1 MRKLILVLI
10 LIASS
15 ALAACNTSAPQMQT
29 VQETNSKPEQVKSVQ
44 LTDAQVKAALARAH
58 IATPANKLVNEASR
72 YCLEIGEK
80 PGAKLYADCVNA
92 KVIQLED
99 PTVKVVQVKP
109 TQALA
114 QPTAQVPVQA
124 PVQDANAALAKQFV
138 DEASRYCRET
148 GQKPGT
154 QLFDDCVN
162 ANATQR
168 TTLYLMTQIAANPAP
183 AYAPAPTLS
192 AAAALPKH
200 CCWQFCG
207 WTYWRFSLRLAFL
220 AASACSDHMQHI
232 RQHNDLSMKEAGAFK
247 GSVAARRLVC

>member
-1 MRKLILVLI
+1 MRKLILALI

-99 PTVKVVQVKP
+99 PAVKVVQVKP

-183 AYAPAPTLS
+183 AYAPAPTYQPPPRYPNT
-192 AAAALPKH
+192 AAGNFAAGLT
-200 CCWQFCG
+200 G
-207 WTYWRFSLRLAFL
+207 
-220 AASACSDHMQHI
+220 
-232 RQHNDLSMKEAGAFK
+232 
-247 GSVAARRLVC
+247 GSVYDSPSSPPPRAPIICNTFGNTTTCQ

>member
-1 MRKLILVLI
+1 MRKLILALI

-29 VQETNSKPEQVKSVQ
+29 MQETNSKPEQVKSVK

-72 YCLEIGEK
+72 YCFEIGEK
-80 PGAKLYADCVNA
+80 PRAKLYADCVNA

-124 PVQDANAALAKQFV
+124 PCKTRTQHSPNNLWMRPADIVARPDRNQERNFSMI
-138 DEASRYCRET
+138 ASTR
-148 GQKPGT
+148 T
-154 QLFDDCVN
+154 QLN
-162 ANATQR
+162 GQPST
-168 TTLYLMTQIAANPAP
+168 
-183 AYAPAPTLS
+183 
-192 AAAALPKH
+192 
-200 CCWQFCG
+200 
-207 WTYWRFSLRLAFL
+207 
-220 AASACSDHMQHI
+220 
-232 RQHNDLSMKEAGAFK
+232 
-247 GSVAARRLVC
+247 